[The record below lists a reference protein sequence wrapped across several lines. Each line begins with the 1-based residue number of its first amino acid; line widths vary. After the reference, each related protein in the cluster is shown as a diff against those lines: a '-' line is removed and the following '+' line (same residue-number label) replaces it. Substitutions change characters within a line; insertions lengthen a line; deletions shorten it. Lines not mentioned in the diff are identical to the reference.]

1 MEELSELDAAR
12 MVTFIYGKELPSL
25 IESVQENLGDNFTV
39 GDVVAL
45 IKQDPDAIIRN
56 NENKGKEE
64 KQEEENQES
73 TMKEGENAG
82 EEDPDAAMKEDENA
96 EEDQESI
103 IEKRKNVGAEMSLEE
118 YEEVLNQIE
127 QSETLMSMQ
136 IKNFVNEEDTDFRAL
151 TLVDPNN
158 KIKPM
163 VVFRGTAGDYQW
175 ADNFSGL
182 FSSRTPAQMRAQQ
195 YVVNSGY
202 DHVTVAGHSKGGN
215 MAAVVAYMLPE
226 GMVDIAY
233 SFDGQGV
240 SDAFLDYISDSR
252 KENALNRIHNINE
265 YRDIVSLLLNRTGRI
280 SNTKYIDSG
289 VLFDDTAYAEADFLQ
304 NLKMSLFHA
313 HKPNYFLL
321 PEACERLNRYRPNG
335 IYDGMHLFTNIVDN
349 FSDHR
354 DGMIGITKAAAEFM
368 YTSNSYTEWS
378 DEMWN
383 AVYDAEKIYDR
394 IRNSRTEKIL
404 AQLEEIMGMDMKEKL
419 LIQPEGSLVVEG
431 AVLTCQYCS
440 GIGSLAVTEEREDLI
455 QGKRVA
461 VKTDN
466 KKENIQMD
474 ALECSRIDWNAEKAE
489 SRECKPDVC
498 SDWLLTDPDKLRGP
512 RGEEAILKKSVLGC
526 MRGGVIEIVHNG
538 QLEGADAGEVIQESE
553 REQSEATKEGEDK
566 DLIKSL
572 IQFNYLSN
580 NVIEDSFTSKIA
592 SAKWLFRK
600 GEKAVESIT
609 DSIQNTFE
617 KYITDPIQNTFE
629 EYAQMMGKAYE
640 NWIKFQIE
648 QQLKRYNY

>member
-25 IESVQENLGDNFTV
+25 IESVRKKLGDNFTV

-45 IKQDPDAIIRN
+45 IKQDPDAIIIN

-64 KQEEENQES
+64 EQGEEDPEAA
-73 TMKEGENAG
+73 MKEGENAG
-82 EEDPDAAMKEDENA
+82 EEESEVAMKEGENA

-136 IKNFVNEEDTDFRAL
+136 IKNFVNEEDSDFRAL
-151 TLVDPNN
+151 TLVDPDN

-226 GMVDIAY
+226 GMVDIVY

-289 VLFDDTAYAEADFLQ
+289 VLFDDTAYAKADFLQ
-304 NLKMSLFHA
+304 NLKMSIFHA
-313 HKPNYFLL
+313 HKPNYFLM

-335 IYDGMHLFTNIVDN
+335 IYDGLLVISNKLDN
-349 FSDHR
+349 YSENR
-354 DGMIGITKAAAEFM
+354 DGMLFIAKKAAEFM
-368 YTSNSYTEWS
+368 YTIKSETEWS

-383 AVYDAEKIYDR
+383 EVYDAEKIYDR

-404 AQLEEIMGMDMKEKL
+404 ARLEEITGMDMKEKL
-419 LIQPEGSLVVEG
+419 FIQPEGSLVVED

-440 GIGSLAVTEEREDLI
+440 GIGSLVVTEERADLI

-474 ALECSRIDWNAEKAE
+474 ALECFRIDWNAEKAE
-489 SRECKPDVC
+489 SRVCKPDVC

-512 RGEEAILKKSVLGC
+512 RGEEAVLKKSVLGC
-526 MRGGVIEIVHNG
+526 MRGGMIEIVHNG
-538 QLEGADAGEVIQESE
+538 QLDGADAGEVIQASE
-553 REQSEATKEGEDK
+553 REKSEATKVGEFTDS
-566 DLIKSL
+566 IKSL
-572 IQFNYLSN
+572 IQQNFHEYY
-580 NVIEDSFTSKIA
+580 EEADSSTSKNAIE
-592 SAKWLFRK
+592 KWLFRK

-609 DSIQNTFE
+609 D
-617 KYITDPIQNTFE
+617 PIQNKFE
-629 EYAQMMGKAYE
+629 SDKQRIAKQYE
-640 NWIKFQIE
+640 NWLKFQIE

>member
-25 IESVQENLGDNFTV
+25 IESVRKKLGDNFTV

-45 IKQDPDAIIRN
+45 IKQDPDAIIIN

-64 KQEEENQES
+64 EQGEEDPEAA
-73 TMKEGENAG
+73 MKEGENAG
-82 EEDPDAAMKEDENA
+82 EEESEVAMKEGENA

-136 IKNFVNEEDTDFRAL
+136 IKNFVNEEDSDFRAL
-151 TLVDPNN
+151 TLVDPDN

-226 GMVDIAY
+226 GMVDIVY

-289 VLFDDTAYAEADFLQ
+289 VLFDDTAYAKADFLQ
-304 NLKMSLFHA
+304 NLKMSIFHA
-313 HKPNYFLL
+313 HKPNYFLM

-335 IYDGMHLFTNIVDN
+335 IYDGLLVISNKLDN
-349 FSDHR
+349 YSENR
-354 DGMIGITKAAAEFM
+354 DGMLFIAKKAAEFM
-368 YTSNSYTEWS
+368 YTIKSETEWS

-383 AVYDAEKIYDR
+383 EVYDAEKIYDR

-404 AQLEEIMGMDMKEKL
+404 ARLEEITGMDMKEKL
-419 LIQPEGSLVVEG
+419 FIQPEGSLVVED

-440 GIGSLAVTEEREDLI
+440 GIGSLVVTEERADLI

-489 SRECKPDVC
+489 SRVCKPDVC

-512 RGEEAILKKSVLGC
+512 RGEEAVLKKSVLGC
-526 MRGGVIEIVHNG
+526 MRGGMIEIVHNG
-538 QLEGADAGEVIQESE
+538 QLDGADAGEVIQASE
-553 REQSEATKEGEDK
+553 REKSEATKVGEFTDS
-566 DLIKSL
+566 IKSL
-572 IQFNYLSN
+572 IQQNFHEYY
-580 NVIEDSFTSKIA
+580 EEADSSTSKNAIE
-592 SAKWLFRK
+592 KWLFRK
-600 GEKAVESIT
+600 KKKAVESIT
-609 DSIQNTFE
+609 D
-617 KYITDPIQNTFE
+617 PIQNKFE
-629 EYAQMMGKAYE
+629 SDKQRIAKQYE
-640 NWIKFQIE
+640 NWLKFQIE

>member
-265 YRDIVSLLLNRTGRI
+265 YRDVVSLLLKQTGRI

-289 VLFDDTAYAEADFLQ
+289 VLFDDTAYATADFGK
-304 NLKMSLFHA
+304 NLKMSIFHA
-313 HKPNYFLL
+313 HKPNYFLM
-321 PEACERLNRYRPNG
+321 PEACERVNRYRPNG
-335 IYDGMHLFTNIVDN
+335 IYDGLGVITNTADN
-349 FSDHR
+349 FSWWR
-354 DGMIGITKAAAEFM
+354 GGMLGTAKGLAGAM
-368 YTSNSYTEWS
+368 YTTNSKTKWS
-378 DEMWN
+378 DEMWD
-383 AVYDAEKIYDR
+383 AVFDAEKIYDR
-394 IRNSRTEKIL
+394 VRNSRTEKIL
-404 AQLEEIMGMDMKEKL
+404 ARLEEITGVKMKKKL
-419 LIQPEGSLVVEG
+419 FIQPEGSLVVEG

-440 GIGSLAVTEEREDLI
+440 GIGSLAVTEERADLI

-489 SRECKPDVC
+489 LRVCEPDIC
-498 SDWLLTDPDKLRGP
+498 FDWLLTDPDKLRGP

-526 MRGGVIEIVHNG
+526 LRGGMIEIVHNG
-538 QLEGADAGEVIQESE
+538 QLEGPDSGKVIKASK
-553 REQSEATKEGEDK
+553 REKSEATKEGELK
-566 DLIKSL
+566 DEGKRLEQRYAKTNDQL
-572 IQFNYLSN
+572 M
-580 NVIEDSFTSKIA
+580 DSFTSGIA
-592 SAKWLFRK
+592 MGKWLSRREEEAK
-600 GEKAVESIT
+600 DAVNDKLEPIARQCEKLI
-609 DSIQNTFE
+609 NLL
-617 KYITDPIQNTFE
+617 
-629 EYAQMMGKAYE
+629 
-640 NWIKFQIE
+640 IE
-648 QQLKRYNY
+648 QKIKQCME

>member
-25 IESVQENLGDNFTV
+25 IESVRKKLGDNFTV

-45 IKQDPDAIIRN
+45 IKQDPDAIIIN

-64 KQEEENQES
+64 EQGEEDPEAA
-73 TMKEGENAG
+73 MKEGENAG
-82 EEDPDAAMKEDENA
+82 EEESEVAMKEGENA

-136 IKNFVNEEDTDFRAL
+136 IKNFVNEEDSDFRAL
-151 TLVDPNN
+151 TLVDPDN

-252 KENALNRIHNINE
+252 KENALNRIQNINE

-526 MRGGVIEIVHNG
+526 MRGGMIEIVHNG
-538 QLEGADAGEVIQESE
+538 QLDGADAGEVIQASE
-553 REQSEATKEGEDK
+553 REKSEATKVGEFTDS
-566 DLIKSL
+566 IKSL
-572 IQFNYLSN
+572 IQQNFHEYY
-580 NVIEDSFTSKIA
+580 EEADSSTSKNAIE
-592 SAKWLFRK
+592 KWLFRK

-609 DSIQNTFE
+609 D
-617 KYITDPIQNTFE
+617 PIQNKFE
-629 EYAQMMGKAYE
+629 SDKQRIAKQYE
-640 NWIKFQIE
+640 NWLKFQIE

>member
-25 IESVQENLGDNFTV
+25 IESVRKKLGDNFTV

-45 IKQDPDAIIRN
+45 IKQDPDAIIIN

-64 KQEEENQES
+64 EQGEEDPEAA
-73 TMKEGENAG
+73 MKEGENAG
-82 EEDPDAAMKEDENA
+82 EEESEVAMKEGENA

-226 GMVDIAY
+226 GMVDIVY

-289 VLFDDTAYAEADFLQ
+289 VLFDDTAYAKADFLQ
-304 NLKMSLFHA
+304 NLKMSIFHA
-313 HKPNYFLL
+313 HKPNYFLM

-335 IYDGMHLFTNIVDN
+335 IYDGLLVISNKLDN
-349 FSDHR
+349 YSENR
-354 DGMIGITKAAAEFM
+354 DGMLFIAKKAAEFM
-368 YTSNSYTEWS
+368 YTIKSETEWS

-383 AVYDAEKIYDR
+383 EVYDAEKIYDR

-404 AQLEEIMGMDMKEKL
+404 ARLEEITGMDMKEKL
-419 LIQPEGSLVVEG
+419 FIQPEGSLVVED

-440 GIGSLAVTEEREDLI
+440 GIGSLVVTEERADLI

-489 SRECKPDVC
+489 SRVCKPDVC

-512 RGEEAILKKSVLGC
+512 RGEEAVLKKSVLGC
-526 MRGGVIEIVHNG
+526 MRGGMIEIVHNG
-538 QLEGADAGEVIQESE
+538 QLDGADAGEVIQASE
-553 REQSEATKEGEDK
+553 REKSEATKVGEFTDS
-566 DLIKSL
+566 IKSL
-572 IQFNYLSN
+572 IQQNFHEYY
-580 NVIEDSFTSKIA
+580 EEADSSTSKNAIE
-592 SAKWLFRK
+592 KWLFRK

-609 DSIQNTFE
+609 D
-617 KYITDPIQNTFE
+617 PIQNKFE
-629 EYAQMMGKAYE
+629 SDKQRIAKQYE
-640 NWIKFQIE
+640 NWLKFQIE

>member
-1 MEELSELDAAR
+1 MEEISELDAAR

-25 IESVQENLGDNFTV
+25 IESVRKKLGDNFTV

-45 IKQDPDAIIRN
+45 IKQDPDAIIIN

-64 KQEEENQES
+64 EQGEEDPEAA
-73 TMKEGENAG
+73 MKEGENAG
-82 EEDPDAAMKEDENA
+82 EEESEVAMKEGENA

-252 KENALNRIHNINE
+252 KENALNRIQNINE

-526 MRGGVIEIVHNG
+526 MRGGMIEIVHNG
-538 QLEGADAGEVIQESE
+538 QLDGADAGEVIQASE
-553 REQSEATKEGEDK
+553 REKSEATKVGEFTDS
-566 DLIKSL
+566 IKSL
-572 IQFNYLSN
+572 IQQNFHEYY
-580 NVIEDSFTSKIA
+580 EEADSSTSKNAIE
-592 SAKWLFRK
+592 KWLFRK

-609 DSIQNTFE
+609 D
-617 KYITDPIQNTFE
+617 PIQNKFE
-629 EYAQMMGKAYE
+629 SDKQRIAKQYE
-640 NWIKFQIE
+640 NWLKFQIE

>member
-25 IESVQENLGDNFTV
+25 IESVRKKLGDNFTV

-45 IKQDPDAIIRN
+45 IKQDPDAIIIN

-64 KQEEENQES
+64 EQGEEDPEAA
-73 TMKEGENAG
+73 MKEGENAG
-82 EEDPDAAMKEDENA
+82 EEESEVAMKEGENA

-252 KENALNRIHNINE
+252 KENALNRIQNINE

-512 RGEEAILKKSVLGC
+512 RGEEAVLKKSVLGC
-526 MRGGVIEIVHNG
+526 MRGGMIEIVHNG
-538 QLEGADAGEVIQESE
+538 QLDGADAGEVIQASE
-553 REQSEATKEGEDK
+553 REKSEATKVGEFTDS
-566 DLIKSL
+566 IKSL
-572 IQFNYLSN
+572 IQQNFHEYY
-580 NVIEDSFTSKIA
+580 EEADSSTSKNAIE
-592 SAKWLFRK
+592 KWLFRK

-609 DSIQNTFE
+609 D
-617 KYITDPIQNTFE
+617 PIQNKFE
-629 EYAQMMGKAYE
+629 SDKQRIAKQYE
-640 NWIKFQIE
+640 NWLKFQIE

>member
-25 IESVQENLGDNFTV
+25 IESVRKKLGDNFTV

-45 IKQDPDAIIRN
+45 IKQDPDAIIIN

-64 KQEEENQES
+64 EQGEEDPEAA
-73 TMKEGENAG
+73 MKEGENAG
-82 EEDPDAAMKEDENA
+82 EEESEVAMKEGENA

-136 IKNFVNEEDTDFRAL
+136 IKNFVNEEDSDFRAL
-151 TLVDPNN
+151 TLVDPDN

-226 GMVDIAY
+226 GMVDIVY

-335 IYDGMHLFTNIVDN
+335 IYDGLLVISNKLDN
-349 FSDHR
+349 YSENR
-354 DGMIGITKAAAEFM
+354 DGMLFIAKKAAEFM
-368 YTSNSYTEWS
+368 YTIKSETEWS

-383 AVYDAEKIYDR
+383 EVYDAEKIYDR

-404 AQLEEIMGMDMKEKL
+404 ARLEEITGMDMKEKL
-419 LIQPEGSLVVEG
+419 FIQPEGSLVVED

-440 GIGSLAVTEEREDLI
+440 GIGSLVVTEERADLI

-526 MRGGVIEIVHNG
+526 MRGGMIEIVHNG
-538 QLEGADAGEVIQESE
+538 QLDGADAGEVIQASE
-553 REQSEATKEGEDK
+553 REKSEATKVGEFTDS
-566 DLIKSL
+566 IKSL
-572 IQFNYLSN
+572 IQQNFHEYY
-580 NVIEDSFTSKIA
+580 EEADSSTSKNAIE
-592 SAKWLFRK
+592 KWLFRK

-609 DSIQNTFE
+609 D
-617 KYITDPIQNTFE
+617 PIQNKFE
-629 EYAQMMGKAYE
+629 SDKQRIAKQYE
-640 NWIKFQIE
+640 NWLKFQIE

>member
-1 MEELSELDAAR
+1 
-12 MVTFIYGKELPSL
+12 
-25 IESVQENLGDNFTV
+25 
-39 GDVVAL
+39 
-45 IKQDPDAIIRN
+45 
-56 NENKGKEE
+56 
-64 KQEEENQES
+64 
-73 TMKEGENAG
+73 
-82 EEDPDAAMKEDENA
+82 
-96 EEDQESI
+96 
-103 IEKRKNVGAEMSLEE
+103 MSLEE

-136 IKNFVNEEDTDFRAL
+136 IKNFVNEEDSDFRAL
-151 TLVDPNN
+151 TLVDPDN

-226 GMVDIAY
+226 GMVDIVY

-289 VLFDDTAYAEADFLQ
+289 VLFDDTAYAKADFLQ
-304 NLKMSLFHA
+304 NLKMSIFHA
-313 HKPNYFLL
+313 HKPNYFLM

-335 IYDGMHLFTNIVDN
+335 IYDGLLVISNKLDN
-349 FSDHR
+349 YSENR
-354 DGMIGITKAAAEFM
+354 DGMLFIAKKAAEFM
-368 YTSNSYTEWS
+368 YTIKSETEWS

-383 AVYDAEKIYDR
+383 EVYDAEKIYDR

-404 AQLEEIMGMDMKEKL
+404 ARLEEITGMDMKEKL
-419 LIQPEGSLVVEG
+419 FIQPEGSLVVED

-440 GIGSLAVTEEREDLI
+440 GIGSLVVTEERADLI

-489 SRECKPDVC
+489 SRVCKPDVC

-512 RGEEAILKKSVLGC
+512 RGEEAVLKKSVLGC
-526 MRGGVIEIVHNG
+526 MRGGMIEIVHNG
-538 QLEGADAGEVIQESE
+538 QLDGADAGEVIQASE
-553 REQSEATKEGEDK
+553 REKSEATKVGEFTDS
-566 DLIKSL
+566 IKSL
-572 IQFNYLSN
+572 IQQNFHEYY
-580 NVIEDSFTSKIA
+580 EEADSSTSKNAIE
-592 SAKWLFRK
+592 KWLFRK

-609 DSIQNTFE
+609 D
-617 KYITDPIQNTFE
+617 PIQNKFE
-629 EYAQMMGKAYE
+629 SDKQRIAKQYE
-640 NWIKFQIE
+640 NWLKFQIE

>member
-25 IESVQENLGDNFTV
+25 IESVRKKLGDNFTV

-45 IKQDPDAIIRN
+45 IKQDPDAIIIN

-64 KQEEENQES
+64 EQGEEDPEAA
-73 TMKEGENAG
+73 MKEGENAG
-82 EEDPDAAMKEDENA
+82 EEESEVAMKEGENA

-136 IKNFVNEEDTDFRAL
+136 IKNFVNEEDSDFRAL
-151 TLVDPNN
+151 TLVDPDN

-226 GMVDIAY
+226 GMVDIVY

-289 VLFDDTAYAEADFLQ
+289 VLFDDTAYAKADFLQ
-304 NLKMSLFHA
+304 NLKMSIFHA
-313 HKPNYFLL
+313 HKPNYFLM

-335 IYDGMHLFTNIVDN
+335 IYDGLLVISNKLDN
-349 FSDHR
+349 YSENR
-354 DGMIGITKAAAEFM
+354 DGMLFIAKKAAEFM
-368 YTSNSYTEWS
+368 YTIKSETEWS

-383 AVYDAEKIYDR
+383 EVYDAEKIYDR

-404 AQLEEIMGMDMKEKL
+404 ARLEEITGMDMKEKL
-419 LIQPEGSLVVEG
+419 FIQPEGSLVVED

-440 GIGSLAVTEEREDLI
+440 GIGSLVVTEERADLI

-526 MRGGVIEIVHNG
+526 MRGGMIEIVHNG
-538 QLEGADAGEVIQESE
+538 QLDGADAGEVIQASE
-553 REQSEATKEGEDK
+553 REKSEATKVGEFTDS
-566 DLIKSL
+566 IKSL
-572 IQFNYLSN
+572 IQQNFHEYY
-580 NVIEDSFTSKIA
+580 EEADSSTSKNAIE
-592 SAKWLFRK
+592 KWLFRK

-609 DSIQNTFE
+609 D
-617 KYITDPIQNTFE
+617 PIQNKFE
-629 EYAQMMGKAYE
+629 SDKQRIAKQYE
-640 NWIKFQIE
+640 NWLKFQIE

>member
-25 IESVQENLGDNFTV
+25 IESVRKKLGDNFTV

-45 IKQDPDAIIRN
+45 IKQDPDAIIIN

-64 KQEEENQES
+64 EQGEEDPEAA
-73 TMKEGENAG
+73 MKEGENAG
-82 EEDPDAAMKEDENA
+82 EEESEVAMKEGENA

-136 IKNFVNEEDTDFRAL
+136 IKNFVNEEDSDFRAL
-151 TLVDPNN
+151 TLVDPDN

-226 GMVDIAY
+226 GMVDIVY

-289 VLFDDTAYAEADFLQ
+289 VLFDDTAYAKADFLQ
-304 NLKMSLFHA
+304 NLKMSIFHA
-313 HKPNYFLL
+313 HKPNYFLM

-335 IYDGMHLFTNIVDN
+335 IYDGLLVISNKLDN
-349 FSDHR
+349 YSENR
-354 DGMIGITKAAAEFM
+354 DGMLFIAKKAAEFM
-368 YTSNSYTEWS
+368 YTIKSETEWS

-383 AVYDAEKIYDR
+383 EVYDAEKIYDR

-404 AQLEEIMGMDMKEKL
+404 ARLEEITGMDMKEKL
-419 LIQPEGSLVVEG
+419 FIQPEGSLVVED

-440 GIGSLAVTEEREDLI
+440 GIGSLVVTEERADLI

-489 SRECKPDVC
+489 SRVCKPDVC

-512 RGEEAILKKSVLGC
+512 RGEEAVLKKSVLGC
-526 MRGGVIEIVHNG
+526 MRGGMIEIVHNG
-538 QLEGADAGEVIQESE
+538 QLDGADAGEVIQASE
-553 REQSEATKEGEDK
+553 REKSEATKVGE
-566 DLIKSL
+566 LSL
-572 IQFNYLSN
+572 IH
-580 NVIEDSFTSKIA
+580 I
-592 SAKWLFRK
+592 
-600 GEKAVESIT
+600 
-609 DSIQNTFE
+609 
-617 KYITDPIQNTFE
+617 
-629 EYAQMMGKAYE
+629 
-640 NWIKFQIE
+640 
-648 QQLKRYNY
+648 

>member
-25 IESVQENLGDNFTV
+25 IESVRKKLGDNFTV

-45 IKQDPDAIIRN
+45 IKQDPDAIIIN

-64 KQEEENQES
+64 EQGEEDPEAA
-73 TMKEGENAG
+73 MKEGENAG
-82 EEDPDAAMKEDENA
+82 EEESEVAMKEGENA

-240 SDAFLDYISDSR
+240 SDAVLDYISDSR
-252 KENALNRIHNINE
+252 KENALNRIQNINE

-526 MRGGVIEIVHNG
+526 MRGGMIEIVHNG
-538 QLEGADAGEVIQESE
+538 QLDGADAGEVIQASE
-553 REQSEATKEGEDK
+553 REKSEATKVGEFTDS
-566 DLIKSL
+566 IKSL
-572 IQFNYLSN
+572 IQQNFHEYY
-580 NVIEDSFTSKIA
+580 EEADSSTSKNAIE
-592 SAKWLFRK
+592 KWLFRK

-609 DSIQNTFE
+609 D
-617 KYITDPIQNTFE
+617 PIQNKFE
-629 EYAQMMGKAYE
+629 SDKQRIAKQYE
-640 NWIKFQIE
+640 NWLKIQIE

>member
-25 IESVQENLGDNFTV
+25 IESVRKKLGDNFTV

-45 IKQDPDAIIRN
+45 IKQDPDAIIIN

-64 KQEEENQES
+64 EQGEEDPEAA
-73 TMKEGENAG
+73 MKEGENAG
-82 EEDPDAAMKEDENA
+82 EEESEVAMKEGENA

-252 KENALNRIHNINE
+252 KENALNRIQNINE

-526 MRGGVIEIVHNG
+526 MRGGMIEIVHNG
-538 QLEGADAGEVIQESE
+538 QLDGADAGEVIQASE
-553 REQSEATKEGEDK
+553 REKSEATKVGEFTDS
-566 DLIKSL
+566 IKSL
-572 IQFNYLSN
+572 IQQNFHEYY
-580 NVIEDSFTSKIA
+580 EEADSSTSKNAIE
-592 SAKWLFRK
+592 KWLFRK

-609 DSIQNTFE
+609 D
-617 KYITDPIQNTFE
+617 PIQNKFE
-629 EYAQMMGKAYE
+629 SDKQRIAKQYE
-640 NWIKFQIE
+640 NWLKFQIE
-648 QQLKRYNY
+648 QQLQRYNY

>member
-25 IESVQENLGDNFTV
+25 IESVRKKLGDNFTV

-45 IKQDPDAIIRN
+45 IKQDPDAIIIN

-64 KQEEENQES
+64 EQGEEDPEAA
-73 TMKEGENAG
+73 MKEGENAG
-82 EEDPDAAMKEDENA
+82 EEESEVAMKEGENA

-136 IKNFVNEEDTDFRAL
+136 IKNFVNEEDSDFRAL
-151 TLVDPNN
+151 TLVDPDN

-252 KENALNRIHNINE
+252 KENALNRIQNINE

-419 LIQPEGSLVVEG
+419 LIQPEGSLVGEG

-526 MRGGVIEIVHNG
+526 MRGGMIEIVHNG
-538 QLEGADAGEVIQESE
+538 QLDGADAGEVIQASE
-553 REQSEATKEGEDK
+553 REKSEATKVGEFTDS
-566 DLIKSL
+566 IKSL
-572 IQFNYLSN
+572 IQQNFHEYY
-580 NVIEDSFTSKIA
+580 EEADSSTSKNAIE
-592 SAKWLFRK
+592 KWLFRK

-609 DSIQNTFE
+609 D
-617 KYITDPIQNTFE
+617 PIQNKFE
-629 EYAQMMGKAYE
+629 SDKQRIAKQYE
-640 NWIKFQIE
+640 NWLKFQIE

>member
-25 IESVQENLGDNFTV
+25 IESVRKKLGDNFTV

-45 IKQDPDAIIRN
+45 IKQDPDAIIIN

-64 KQEEENQES
+64 EQGEEDPEAA
-73 TMKEGENAG
+73 MKEGENAG
-82 EEDPDAAMKEDENA
+82 EEESEVAMKEGENA

-252 KENALNRIHNINE
+252 KENALNRIQNINE

-526 MRGGVIEIVHNG
+526 MRGGMIEIVHNG
-538 QLEGADAGEVIQESE
+538 QLDGADAGEVIQASE
-553 REQSEATKEGEDK
+553 REKSEATKVGEFTDS
-566 DLIKSL
+566 IKSL
-572 IQFNYLSN
+572 IQQNFHEYY
-580 NVIEDSFTSKIA
+580 EEADSSTSKNAIE
-592 SAKWLFRK
+592 KWLFRK

-609 DSIQNTFE
+609 D
-617 KYITDPIQNTFE
+617 PIQNKFE
-629 EYAQMMGKAYE
+629 SDKQRIAKQYE
-640 NWIKFQIE
+640 NWLKFQIE

>member
-25 IESVQENLGDNFTV
+25 IESVRKKLGDNFTV

-45 IKQDPDAIIRN
+45 IKQDPDAIIIN

-64 KQEEENQES
+64 EQGEEDPEAA
-73 TMKEGENAG
+73 MKEGENAG
-82 EEDPDAAMKEDENA
+82 EEESEVAMKEGENA

-226 GMVDIAY
+226 GMVDIVY

-335 IYDGMHLFTNIVDN
+335 IYDGLLVISNKLDN
-349 FSDHR
+349 YSENR
-354 DGMIGITKAAAEFM
+354 DGMLFIAKKAAEFM
-368 YTSNSYTEWS
+368 YTIKSETEWS

-383 AVYDAEKIYDR
+383 EVYDAEKIYDR

-404 AQLEEIMGMDMKEKL
+404 ARLEEITGMDMKEKL
-419 LIQPEGSLVVEG
+419 FIQPEGSLVVED

-440 GIGSLAVTEEREDLI
+440 GIGSLVVTEERADLI

-512 RGEEAILKKSVLGC
+512 RGEEAVLKKSVLGC
-526 MRGGVIEIVHNG
+526 MRGGMIEIVHNG
-538 QLEGADAGEVIQESE
+538 QLDGADAGEVIQASE
-553 REQSEATKEGEDK
+553 REKSEATKVGEFTDS
-566 DLIKSL
+566 IKSL
-572 IQFNYLSN
+572 IQQNFHEYY
-580 NVIEDSFTSKIA
+580 EEADSSTSKNAIE
-592 SAKWLFRK
+592 KWLFRK

-609 DSIQNTFE
+609 D
-617 KYITDPIQNTFE
+617 PIQNKFE
-629 EYAQMMGKAYE
+629 SDKQRIAKQYE
-640 NWIKFQIE
+640 NWLKFQIE

>member
-25 IESVQENLGDNFTV
+25 IESVRKKLGDNFTV

-45 IKQDPDAIIRN
+45 IKQDPDAIIIN

-64 KQEEENQES
+64 EQGEEDPEAA
-73 TMKEGENAG
+73 MKEGENAG
-82 EEDPDAAMKEDENA
+82 EEESEVAMKEGENA

-136 IKNFVNEEDTDFRAL
+136 IKNFVNEEDSDFRAL
-151 TLVDPNN
+151 TLVDPDN

-226 GMVDIAY
+226 GMVDIVY

-289 VLFDDTAYAEADFLQ
+289 VLFDDTAYAKADFLQ
-304 NLKMSLFHA
+304 NLKMSIFHA
-313 HKPNYFLL
+313 HKPNYFLM

-335 IYDGMHLFTNIVDN
+335 IYDGLLVISNKLDN
-349 FSDHR
+349 YSENR
-354 DGMIGITKAAAEFM
+354 DGMLFIAKKAAEFM
-368 YTSNSYTEWS
+368 YTIKSETEWS

-383 AVYDAEKIYDR
+383 EVYDAEKIYDR

-404 AQLEEIMGMDMKEKL
+404 ARLEEITGMDMKEKL
-419 LIQPEGSLVVEG
+419 FIQPEGSLVVED

-440 GIGSLAVTEEREDLI
+440 GIGSLVVTEERADLI

-489 SRECKPDVC
+489 SRVCKPDVC

-512 RGEEAILKKSVLGC
+512 RGEEAVLKKSVLGC
-526 MRGGVIEIVHNG
+526 MRGGMIEIVHNG
-538 QLEGADAGEVIQESE
+538 QLDGADAGEVIQASE
-553 REQSEATKEGEDK
+553 REKSEATKVGEFTDS
-566 DLIKSL
+566 IKSL
-572 IQFNYLSN
+572 IQQNFHEYY
-580 NVIEDSFTSKIA
+580 EEADSSTSKNAIE
-592 SAKWLFRK
+592 KWLFRK

-609 DSIQNTFE
+609 D
-617 KYITDPIQNTFE
+617 PIQNKFE
-629 EYAQMMGKAYE
+629 SDKQRIAKQYE
-640 NWIKFQIE
+640 NWLKFQIE

>member
-25 IESVQENLGDNFTV
+25 IESVRKKLGDNFTV

-45 IKQDPDAIIRN
+45 IKQDPDAIIIN

-64 KQEEENQES
+64 EQGEEDPEAA
-73 TMKEGENAG
+73 MKEGENAG
-82 EEDPDAAMKEDENA
+82 EEESEVAMKEGENA

-136 IKNFVNEEDTDFRAL
+136 IKNFVNEEDSDFRAL
-151 TLVDPNN
+151 TLVDPDN

-252 KENALNRIHNINE
+252 KENALNRIQNINE

-489 SRECKPDVC
+489 SRVCKPDVC

-526 MRGGVIEIVHNG
+526 MRGGMIEIVHNG
-538 QLEGADAGEVIQESE
+538 QLDGADAGEVIQASE
-553 REQSEATKEGEDK
+553 REKSEATKVGEFTDS
-566 DLIKSL
+566 IKSL
-572 IQFNYLSN
+572 IQQNFHEYY
-580 NVIEDSFTSKIA
+580 EEADSSTSKNAIE
-592 SAKWLFRK
+592 KWLFRK

-609 DSIQNTFE
+609 D
-617 KYITDPIQNTFE
+617 PIQNKFE
-629 EYAQMMGKAYE
+629 SDKQRIAKQYE
-640 NWIKFQIE
+640 NWLKFQIE

>member
-25 IESVQENLGDNFTV
+25 IESVRKKLGDNFTV

-45 IKQDPDAIIRN
+45 IKQDPDAIIIN

-64 KQEEENQES
+64 EQGEEDPEAA
-73 TMKEGENAG
+73 MKEGENAG
-82 EEDPDAAMKEDENA
+82 EEESEVAMKEGENA

-215 MAAVVAYMLPE
+215 MAAVVAYILPE

-252 KENALNRIHNINE
+252 KENALNRIQNINE

-526 MRGGVIEIVHNG
+526 MRGGMIEIVHNG
-538 QLEGADAGEVIQESE
+538 QLDGADAGEVIQASE
-553 REQSEATKEGEDK
+553 REKSEATKVGEFTDS
-566 DLIKSL
+566 IKSL
-572 IQFNYLSN
+572 IQQNFHEYY
-580 NVIEDSFTSKIA
+580 EEADSSTSKNAIE
-592 SAKWLFRK
+592 KWLFRK

-609 DSIQNTFE
+609 D
-617 KYITDPIQNTFE
+617 PIQNKFE
-629 EYAQMMGKAYE
+629 SDKQRIAKQYE
-640 NWIKFQIE
+640 NWLKFQIE

>member
-25 IESVQENLGDNFTV
+25 IESVRKKLGDNFTV

-45 IKQDPDAIIRN
+45 IKQDPDAIIIN

-64 KQEEENQES
+64 EQGEEDPEAA
-73 TMKEGENAG
+73 MKEGENAG
-82 EEDPDAAMKEDENA
+82 EEESEVAMKEGENA

-252 KENALNRIHNINE
+252 KENALNRIQNINE

-289 VLFDDTAYAEADFLQ
+289 VLFDDTAYAKADFLQ
-304 NLKMSLFHA
+304 NLKMSIFHA
-313 HKPNYFLL
+313 HKPNYFLM

-526 MRGGVIEIVHNG
+526 MRGGMIEIVHNG
-538 QLEGADAGEVIQESE
+538 QLDGADAGEVIQASE
-553 REQSEATKEGEDK
+553 REKSEATKVGEFTDS
-566 DLIKSL
+566 IKSL
-572 IQFNYLSN
+572 IQQNFHEYY
-580 NVIEDSFTSKIA
+580 EEADSSTSKNAIE
-592 SAKWLFRK
+592 KWLFRK

-609 DSIQNTFE
+609 D
-617 KYITDPIQNTFE
+617 PIQNKFE
-629 EYAQMMGKAYE
+629 SDKQRIAKQYE
-640 NWIKFQIE
+640 NWLKFQIE

>member
-25 IESVQENLGDNFTV
+25 IESVRKKLGDNFTV

-45 IKQDPDAIIRN
+45 IKQDPDAIIIN

-64 KQEEENQES
+64 EQGEEDPEAA
-73 TMKEGENAG
+73 MKEGENAG
-82 EEDPDAAMKEDENA
+82 EEESEVAMKEGENA

-182 FSSRTPAQMRAQQ
+182 FSSRTPAHMRAQQ

-226 GMVDIAY
+226 GMVDIVY

-289 VLFDDTAYAEADFLQ
+289 VLFDDTAYAKADFLQ
-304 NLKMSLFHA
+304 NLKMSIFHA
-313 HKPNYFLL
+313 HKPNYFLM

-526 MRGGVIEIVHNG
+526 MRGGMIEIVHNG
-538 QLEGADAGEVIQESE
+538 QLDGADAGEVIQASE
-553 REQSEATKEGEDK
+553 REKSEATKVGEFTDS
-566 DLIKSL
+566 IKSL
-572 IQFNYLSN
+572 IQQNFHEYY
-580 NVIEDSFTSKIA
+580 EEADSSTSKNAIE
-592 SAKWLFRK
+592 KWLFRK

-609 DSIQNTFE
+609 D
-617 KYITDPIQNTFE
+617 PIQNKFE
-629 EYAQMMGKAYE
+629 SDKQRIAKQYE
-640 NWIKFQIE
+640 NWLKFQIE